1 MDLKKINEFQTE
13 NNIKIIENL
22 IKINGGYITSK
33 ILTDLGIHRMY
44 LKIMLDKHLIEKVNR
59 GIYISSK
66 TLEDSFFTFQLRYP
80 KIIFSRFTALYFYGL
95 TEIIPY
101 NFDLTMDNNY
111 HVDKINKNHNIIRCK
126 KEFLFL
132 GLTEVE
138 TPYGHK
144 VKAYE
149 RERCICDIIK
159 YKNKLDLEQ
168 VKKSVKLYLKDKNKD
183 LIKLSEYSK
192 IMGINKKVMDFVGMY
207 NE

>member
-1 MDLKKINEFQTE
+1 MGLKKINEFKTE
-13 NNIKIIENL
+13 NNIEIIENF

-33 ILTDLGIHRMY
+33 SLTDLGIHRMY
-44 LKIMLDKHLIEKVNR
+44 LKIMLDKHMIEKVNR
-59 GIYISSK
+59 GIYISNK

-80 KIIFSRFTALYFYGL
+80 KVIFSRFTALYFYGL

-126 KEFLFL
+126 KELLNL

-144 VKAYE
+144 AKAYD

-168 VKKSVKLYLKDKNKD
+168 VKKSVKMYLKDKNKD

-192 IMGINKKVMDFVGMY
+192 IMGINKEVMDFVGMY

>member
-132 GLTEVE
+132 
-138 TPYGHK
+138 Y
-144 VKAYE
+144 
-149 RERCICDIIK
+149 R
-159 YKNKLDLEQ
+159 NS
-168 VKKSVKLYLKDKNKD
+168 KSILL
-183 LIKLSEYSK
+183 
-192 IMGINKKVMDFVGMY
+192 
-207 NE
+207 